1 MKDFP
6 FFPTE
11 YGVAGLVLKQIPYRG
26 EAYITVQDTQPDQLE
41 LLLNECAGFCRMAG
55 AERIYATGHD
65 GLERYPLYTAVVEM
79 RGEVRVDPDH
89 TECYNNFSS
98 FFYSF
103 FDTECLFPVT
113 EATVGQWRQ
122 IYNDKMRP
130 VDCAAILA
138 ASDEKKILSSGG
150 AYFVHRD
157 GELLGIGWLEE
168 NSLLAVCAVKGGAG
182 MAVMQTLMS
191 LVEEEQLVLEVAST
205 NERAIRLYEKLG
217 FLKVK
222 ETKRWY
228 KIG

>member
-65 GLERYPLYTAVVEM
+65 GLERYPLHTAVVEM

-89 TECYNNFSS
+89 TEC
-98 FFYSF
+98 
-103 FDTECLFPVT
+103 LFPVT
-113 EATVGQWRQ
+113 EETVGQWRQ